1 MAGIALMVIWGDGL
15 ILGLPHYMPITPYI
29 PWYPITLPW
38 YYHKMRWFYI
48 FLPLRTSFPKWHQ
61 FFWTRKDQNVRLW
74 MSLSSGQMGSSM
86 DINIPMAT
94 KHGSG
99 NPTEKMKVLMG
110 TSSLYIY
117 IYIYTHVRVHEELS
131 IAMFDDQRVCAK
143 INKA

>member
-1 MAGIALMVIWGDGL
+1 
-15 ILGLPHYMPITPYI
+15 
-29 PWYPITLPW
+29 
-38 YYHKMRWFYI
+38 
-48 FLPLRTSFPKWHQ
+48 
-61 FFWTRKDQNVRLW
+61 

-117 IYIYTHVRVHEELS
+117 THVRVHEELS

>member
-1 MAGIALMVIWGDGL
+1 
-15 ILGLPHYMPITPYI
+15 
-29 PWYPITLPW
+29 
-38 YYHKMRWFYI
+38 
-48 FLPLRTSFPKWHQ
+48 
-61 FFWTRKDQNVRLW
+61 

-117 IYIYTHVRVHEELS
+117 THTYVYMRNCSLPCLMTRGYVQRLTKPNLDLYFSIKSYNLFSLLLKLPQLIKIGMDWQLFFFVVRYICVLN
-131 IAMFDDQRVCAK
+131 CG
-143 INKA
+143 N

>member
-1 MAGIALMVIWGDGL
+1 
-15 ILGLPHYMPITPYI
+15 
-29 PWYPITLPW
+29 
-38 YYHKMRWFYI
+38 
-48 FLPLRTSFPKWHQ
+48 
-61 FFWTRKDQNVRLW
+61 

-117 IYIYTHVRVHEELS
+117 THVRVYEKLF